1 MKLNVEIKKVNDA
14 FNHTFLYFPYT
25 QLLIERDDIKDLD
38 LKRVQQFNKELQ
50 EYIKQGINSCLLPT
64 KNGVI

>member
-1 MKLNVEIKKVNDA
+1 MKLSIDIKRVNDA
-14 FNHTFLYFPYT
+14 FNHTFLYFPLT
-25 QLLIERDDIKDLD
+25 EMLIERDDIKDLD

>member
-14 FNHTFLYFPYT
+14 FNHTFLYFPHT
-25 QLLIERDDIKDLD
+25 QLLIEKDDLKDLD
-38 LKRVQQFNKELQ
+38 IKLVHQFNKELQ
-50 EYIKQGINSCLLPT
+50 EYIKQGLNGCLLPT